1 MHKEQ
6 PLNDMANEVPT
17 HPAEEHAGGEPKA
30 ALENGAGQEGR
41 VRDGLQHPDEGGQ
54 RPQGE
59 LSWQEEEV
67 LTAERNRIQNEER
80 RLAKKEETRRARLAA
95 WKLFMQAEQQDLE
108 LRKNGQLVGLLG
120 KPQPGE
126 SPAALRRL
134 VSADQRQAEK
144 ELVTLMSNGKTSY
157 KHIEELSEED
167 MPARKAAERLRTT
180 WLKERRDGWLGR
192 GGDYQ

>member
-1 MHKEQ
+1 MHKGQ

-17 HPAEEHAGGEPKA
+17 RPAEEQAGGEPTT
-30 ALENGAGQEGR
+30 ALENGAAQEGGS
-41 VRDGLQHPDEGGQ
+41 RDGLHPDEVGQ

-80 RLAKKEETRRARLAA
+80 RLAKQEQARLDRLAA
-95 WKLFMQAEQQDLE
+95 WKAFMQREQRDLD
-108 LRKNGQLVGLLG
+108 LRKGGQLARLLG
-120 KPQPGE
+120 GPQPGE

-134 VSADQRQAEK
+134 SSTDQKQAEE

-157 KHIEELSEED
+157 KHIEELSEDD

-180 WLKERRDGWLGR
+180 WLKERRDGWLGH